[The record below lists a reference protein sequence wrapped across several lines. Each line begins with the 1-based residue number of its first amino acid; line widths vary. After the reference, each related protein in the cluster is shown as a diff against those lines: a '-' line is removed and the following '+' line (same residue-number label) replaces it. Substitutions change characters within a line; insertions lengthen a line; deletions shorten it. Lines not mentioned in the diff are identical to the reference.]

1 MNTFA
6 LIFLPIAALAG
17 CGNLPVDNRSAEQ
30 IKADGH
36 SVKATCS
43 TANGPGYTGRVV
55 QLSVDSAV
63 ISDGS
68 VGVSQ
73 DCQITFTNVKA
84 PKAASAP

>member
-1 MNTFA
+1 MKHA
-6 LIFLPIAALAG
+6 LTIVLLAGLAG

-68 VGVSQ
+68 VGVTQ
-73 DCQITFTNVKA
+73 DCQITFANVKA
-84 PKAASAP
+84 PRAASAP